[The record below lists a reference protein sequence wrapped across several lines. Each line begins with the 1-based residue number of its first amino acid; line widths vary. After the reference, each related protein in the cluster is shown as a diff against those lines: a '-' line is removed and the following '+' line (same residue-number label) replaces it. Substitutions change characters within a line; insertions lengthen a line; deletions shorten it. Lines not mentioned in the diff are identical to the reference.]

1 MRRLLTFARKS
12 CNMSL
17 GDILSKK
24 TSFHS
29 MKTQPN
35 SPLTEATFFILL
47 SLSPAPKH
55 GYAIMKEVKSLSKG
69 RIVFSTG
76 TLYGAL
82 RRLLEQGWIKRVSDP
97 EPNPTDRERKAY
109 TLTDKGRRIVNAEME
124 RLKSLVAT
132 AQRQIPESFS

>member
-1 MRRLLTFARKS
+1 MRSEST
-12 CNMSL
+12 
-17 GDILSKK
+17 
-24 TSFHS
+24 
-29 MKTQPN
+29 

-55 GYAIMKEVKSLSKG
+55 GYAIMKEVKMLSNE

-82 RRLLEQGWIKRVSDP
+82 RRLLEQGWIRRVNDP

-109 TLTDKGRRIVNAEME
+109 TLTERGRKILDAEIN
-124 RLKSLVAT
+124 RLKSLITT
-132 AQRQIPESFS
+132 AERHTSESPS

>member
-1 MRRLLTFARKS
+1 MRSEST
-12 CNMSL
+12 
-17 GDILSKK
+17 
-24 TSFHS
+24 
-29 MKTQPN
+29 

-55 GYAIMKEVKSLSKG
+55 GYAIMKEVKMLSNE

-82 RRLLEQGWIKRVSDP
+82 RRLLEQGWIRRVNDP

-109 TLTDKGRRIVNAEME
+109 TLTERGRKILDAEIN
-124 RLKSLVAT
+124 RLKSLITT
-132 AQRQIPESFS
+132 AERHTSESPL

>member
-1 MRRLLTFARKS
+1 
-12 CNMSL
+12 MSL
-17 GDILSKK
+17 DDILSRKGLYICA
-24 TSFHS
+24 
-29 MKTQPN
+29 MKTQTT

-47 SLSPAPKH
+47 SLSPSPKH
-55 GYAIMKEVKSLSKG
+55 GYAIMKEVKMLSKG

-109 TLTDKGRRIVNAEME
+109 ALTEKVRKVLNAEIE
-124 RLKSLVAT
+124 RLQSLLNT
-132 AQRQIPESFS
+132 AKQLTSESPP

>member
-1 MRRLLTFARKS
+1 
-12 CNMSL
+12 
-17 GDILSKK
+17 
-24 TSFHS
+24 
-29 MKTQPN
+29 MKVEPT

-55 GYAIMKEVKSLSKG
+55 GYAIMKEVKMLSKG

-97 EPNPTDRERKAY
+97 KPNPTDRERKAY
-109 TLTDKGRRIVNAEME
+109 TLTERGRKVLDAEIE
-124 RLKSLVAT
+124 RLKSLITT
-132 AQRQIPESFS
+132 AEQHTSESPS